1 MGTNMK
7 ISVRALMRT
16 ILTVI
21 LVAAPLTLFAAGGT
35 SQDKDLLTARDA
47 FLAGDGTKLARQAEK
62 VRGSVLEPYVGYW
75 RLRLHLDQADPTDV
89 RAFLARNAGT
99 VLAEQLR
106 RDWLRVLGKNGQW
119 ELFRQERPAL
129 VRDDSD
135 ISCYALQEDWLRQG
149 ESARLGIKHYWT
161 MPRALPEGCTAVAD
175 AMLRSGDLTPRDL
188 RDRFRLLVRASLITE
203 AKRIAE
209 RMPSDQAP
217 RPDRIDRAVSAPAA
231 FLERLGAEMETA
243 AGREL
248 TIVALTRLAQN
259 DPQAAV
265 NRLNGLRER
274 FSPEERQYV
283 WGVLATQGARRH
295 LPEALA
301 WFKEAGETPL
311 SDEQLAWRARIALR
325 QGNWQEVKT
334 AIERMAPPSCNEP
347 TWIYWRGRSLIA
359 LGAREQGQWLL
370 GCISGGHHFYGQ
382 LAAEELGVPLVIPP
396 KAAPPTKKELADA
409 ASLGGIRRALA
420 LYRLGLRN
428 EATAEWVWT
437 VRSMEDR
444 ELLAA
449 AELAR
454 KNGIWDRAINTA
466 DKTVFLHDFGMRYLA
481 PYGKVLSEQARIRQI
496 DEPWVLG
503 LVRQES
509 RFIADA
515 RSSAGASGLMQL
527 LPATAR
533 WVARKIGMKGYNPSR
548 VNQPRVN
555 VTLGAFYLRHVL
567 GGLDG
572 SPVLAA
578 AAYNAGPGRARRW
591 LAETPLEGA
600 IYIETIPFEETRQY
614 VKKVMANTVYYDALS
629 GGERR
634 SLKSRLGTV
643 KGAPLKNGKADE
655 HPGYDRD
662 GGHATH

>member
-1 MGTNMK
+1 MIFKNLG
-7 ISVRALMRT
+7 MRT
-16 ILTVI
+16 LACAILTLI
-21 LVAAPLTLFAAGGT
+21 LVAAPLTLFAAGKA
-35 SQDKDLLTARDA
+35 SQDKALLTAHDA
-47 FLAGDGTKLARQAEK
+47 FLAGDLAKLARQAEK
-62 VRGSVLEPYVGYW
+62 VRGHVLEPYVGYW
-75 RLRLHLDQADPTDV
+75 RLRLRLDQADPDEL
-89 RAFLARNAGT
+89 RGFLTRNAGT

-106 RDWLRVLGKNGQW
+106 RDWLRVLGKSGQW
-119 ELFRQERPAL
+119 ELFRQEHPAL

-135 ISCYALQEDWLRQG
+135 VACYELQARWLNRD
-149 ESARLGIKHYWT
+149 ESVPLGIKPYWRT
-161 MPRALPEGCTAVAD
+161 PRALPEGCAALAD
-175 AMLRSGDLTPRDL
+175 AMLHSGDLTLRDL
-188 RDRFRLLVRASLITE
+188 RDRFRLLVRANLITE

-209 RMPSDQAP
+209 QMPADQAP
-217 RPDRIDRAVSAPAA
+217 RASRIDGAVNAPTAY
-231 FLERLGAEMETA
+231 LERAGAELETTV
-243 AGREL
+243 GREL
-248 TIVALTRLAQN
+248 AIVALTRLAQN

-265 NRLNGLRER
+265 SRWNGGLRER
-274 FSPEERQYV
+274 FPLAERQYV

-295 LPEALA
+295 LPEAVD
-301 WFKEAGETPL
+301 WFKEAGEAPL

-325 QGNWQEVKT
+325 QENWQEVKT
-334 AIERMAPPSCNEP
+334 AIERMAPPTCNEP
-347 TWIYWRGRSLIA
+347 TWVYWLGRALTALGEREEGRSY
-359 LGAREQGQWLL
+359 L
-370 GCISGGHHFYGQ
+370 GCIAGGHHFYGQ
-382 LAAEELGVPLVIPP
+382 LAAEDLGMPLVIPP
-396 KAAPPTKKELADA
+396 KAAPPTKEELAKA
-409 ASLGGIRRALA
+409 SSLGGIRRALA

-437 VRSMEDR
+437 IRSMADR

-454 KNGIWDRAINTA
+454 RNGIWDRAINTA

-481 PYGKVLSEQARIRQI
+481 PYGKVLAEQARIRQI

-509 RFIADA
+509 RFIADT

-533 WVARKIGMKGYNPSR
+533 WVARKIGMKGYHSSR

-555 VTLGAFYLRHVL
+555 VTLGTFYLRHVL
-567 GGLDG
+567 GELDG

-591 LAETPLEGA
+591 LAERPLEGA

-614 VKKVMANTVYYDALS
+614 VKLVMANTVYYDALS

-634 SLKSRLGTV
+634 SLKSRLGIV
-643 KGAPLKNGKADE
+643 KGVPTKNGGTDE
-655 HPGYDRD
+655 HPGYN
-662 GGHATH
+662 